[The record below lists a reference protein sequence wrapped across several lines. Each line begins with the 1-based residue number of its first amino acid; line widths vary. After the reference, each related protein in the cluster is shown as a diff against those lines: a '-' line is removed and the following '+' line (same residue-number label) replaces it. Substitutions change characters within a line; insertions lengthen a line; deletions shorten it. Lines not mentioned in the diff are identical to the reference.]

1 MIALAASLTFLIGC
15 EALTGKEVGRM
26 PINHVSTNDDNLIIQ
41 ELSLDLEEGEDISI
55 WSDMDIAYEGEVSL
69 RFRIDVL
76 KVGETIANLTLD
88 PTDKNIT
95 IGEVKKSIMG
105 KTDWRFSGK
114 NSVFEI
120 EESGRY
126 TFKGILIASDNQSLE
141 VNKAEVVLKK

>member
-41 ELSLDLEEGEDISI
+41 EVSLDLEEGEDISI

-76 KVGETIANLTLD
+76 KDGETIANLTLD

-95 IGEVKKSIMG
+95 IGEVEKSIMG